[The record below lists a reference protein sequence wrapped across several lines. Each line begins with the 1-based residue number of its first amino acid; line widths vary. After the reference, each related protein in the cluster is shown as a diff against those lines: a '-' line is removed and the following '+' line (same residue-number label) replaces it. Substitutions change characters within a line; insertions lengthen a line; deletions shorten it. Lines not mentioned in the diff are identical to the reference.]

1 MKSFTGARVLALG
14 MSVFLNISPNIAT
27 AAYCSSSECVP
38 LSPVPFAP
46 PPPVTYP
53 IQFSQLRAPEQNDLT
68 QLVGVMKKEPESI
81 CTTLR

>member
-1 MKSFTGARVLALG
+1 MKSFTRACVLGLG
-14 MSVFLNISPNIAT
+14 ISVFLNIFPNGAT

-38 LSPVPFAP
+38 LSPVPYVPLAS
-46 PPPVTYP
+46 VTYP